1 MKNEQKNVDVLL
13 EGVAMELPLNWKW
26 LLALGII
33 MLLAGTFGI
42 SMSVIY
48 TIASVLFLALLVGTA
63 GILQIIQ
70 GIQANE
76 KKWGGRIHH
85 FVIGLIYVVAAGLM
99 YWNPVAGAQ
108 GLTLVLAAF
117 FAALGVSR
125 IIDAMRCKRHHWK
138 WVLPV
143 LFGLVDLALAF
154 FILIGWPATGLWV
167 IGLFISIELIMN
179 GWFLTLLALR
189 VKGAEAAS

>member
-1 MKNEQKNVDVLL
+1 MNKEQNNVQVLL
-13 EGVAMELPLNWKW
+13 EGVAAELPVNWKW

-42 SMSVIY
+42 GMSVIY
-48 TIASVLFLALLVGTA
+48 TIASVLFLALLIGTA

-70 GIQANE
+70 GVQANE

-85 FVIGLIYVVAAGLM
+85 FIVGLIYVVTAGLI

-117 FAALGVSR
+117 FAALGISR
-125 IIDAMRCKRHHWK
+125 IIDAIRCKRHHWR

-143 LFGLVDLALAF
+143 LFGLIDLILAF
-154 FILIGWPATGLWV
+154 FIMIGWPATGLWV
-167 IGLFISIELIMN
+167 IGLFISLELIMN

-189 VKGAEAAS
+189 VKGANQAN